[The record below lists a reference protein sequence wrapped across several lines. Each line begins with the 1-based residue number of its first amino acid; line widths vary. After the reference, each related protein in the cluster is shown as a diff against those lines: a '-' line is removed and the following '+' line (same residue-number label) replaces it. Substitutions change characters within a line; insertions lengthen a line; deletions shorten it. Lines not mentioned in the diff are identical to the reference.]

1 MVISETEILEE
12 EEEPKEAEA
21 GSQTDVP
28 IVEVQYNIAVHPTPS
43 LEAEMATYSSV
54 LLGKFHG
61 QRAWWGHRES
71 NTTEPIYI
79 NVPCGGESS
88 KRHEIHCHV
97 KYKRILL
104 YYLYIF

>member
-1 MVISETEILEE
+1 MQ
-12 EEEPKEAEA
+12 EAHEMWVRSL
-21 GSQTDVP
+21 SQEDP
-28 IVEVQYNIAVHPTPS
+28 